1 VGEEILGRSI
11 HPHMF
16 RHTKATFD
24 SSLFTDR
31 ELMALF
37 GWKSPEQVSVY
48 SHLSMRDVEE
58 KDLVL
63 HGLKTKEEIL
73 RPIVQAQKCASC
85 GTENAPIAIYCTQC
99 GDILTSATEEKT
111 RKQLQQ
117 FQERIGKRDR
127 TVKTLAEKFEKA
139 TKRLE
144 DLERKMKEK
153 S

>member
-1 VGEEILGRSI
+1 
-11 HPHMF
+11 MF

-24 SSLFTDR
+24 SRFFTDR

-37 GWKSPEQVSVY
+37 GWKSPKQVSVY

-58 KDLVL
+58 KDLIL
-63 HGLKTKEEIL
+63 HGLKTKEEVL
-73 RPIVQAQKCASC
+73 RPIVQAKKCASYR
-85 GTENAPIAIYCTQC
+85 TENAPIAIYCSKC

-127 TVKTLAEKFEKA
+127 TVKTLAEKFEQA

-144 DLERKMKEK
+144 DLEHRLRERA
-153 S
+153 